1 MLQKLVG
8 SSGSV
13 VGYRFSGTID
23 KADYAV
29 LVPEMESLV
38 AQYGTVQLLCDLT
51 DLHWEKASAWGTDLH
66 FGKEFHKSIT
76 KMAVV
81 GDGAFQKIMA
91 DLAKPFYAQ
100 SVEYF
105 PDEQAA
111 WEWLRS

>member
-1 MLQKLVG
+1 
-8 SSGSV
+8 
-13 VGYRFSGTID
+13 
-23 KADYAV
+23 
-29 LVPEMESLV
+29 
-38 AQYGTVQLLCDLT
+38 
-51 DLHWEKASAWGTDLH
+51 
-66 FGKEFHKSIT
+66 
-76 KMAVV
+76 MAVV